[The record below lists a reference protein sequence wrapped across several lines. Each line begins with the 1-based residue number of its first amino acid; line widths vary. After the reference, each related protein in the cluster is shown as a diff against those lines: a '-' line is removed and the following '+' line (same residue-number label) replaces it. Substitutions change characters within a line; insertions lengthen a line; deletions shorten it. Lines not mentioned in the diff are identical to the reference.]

1 MLLQSA
7 LFCCFSLHLQKYS
20 KPNTPK
26 TSYTKM
32 TFPIRMKRT
41 STLILLTFFLSL
53 PLMGENDESK
63 NRATP
68 SDKATGVSEFEPNG
82 TPGAGFITELVNNS
96 LADALQSAAPA
107 SDAKPQL
114 GRKLTDYASA
124 TKFGGYF
131 IGKYAYSDQAG
142 AHGGAG
148 FSQRLIRVYVDG
160 TILTDFKYRIQAQ
173 VNNSTF
179 HMKDYFVE
187 WSHWKELAIK
197 FGQYKRA
204 FLFENPYNPWDVGAG
219 DYSQISN
226 QLAGIS
232 NKDGNVGNGGR
243 DQGLQVQGDLFP
255 AKLDGHRFIHYQLQ
269 VMNGQGINTGDA
281 NGHKD
286 FIGSLQV
293 QPVKDLYIGLFGW
306 TGDYVTAA
314 GAEVDR
320 NRWAASVK
328 YEHNDWTVRAEYA
341 HAQGILADYKTEGK
355 ADGWYATVGVPC
367 TSWLKVYGKYDAYR
381 SAKTWES
388 MKTIYSIIPNFQI
401 HKNLMMQV
409 QYNHVHDRNLQH
421 KDYNEL
427 WAEMYVRF

>member
-1 MLLQSA
+1 MRKIFTFA
-7 LFCCFSLHLQKYS
+7 LVA
-20 KPNTPK
+20 N
-26 TSYTKM
+26 
-32 TFPIRMKRT
+32 
-41 STLILLTFFLSL
+41 LSFL
-53 PLMGENDESK
+53 PLWAEGYEEQDMIEPADE
-63 NRATP
+63 RIE
-68 SDKATGVSEFEPNG
+68 VSEFEPNG
-82 TPGAGFITELVNNS
+82 TPGSGFITELVNNS

-124 TKFGGYF
+124 PKFGGYF

-255 AKLDGHRFIHYQLQ
+255 AKSDGHRFIHYQLQ

-286 FIGSLQV
+286 FIASLQV
-293 QPVKDLYIGLFGW
+293 QSVKDLYSGLFGW

>member
-1 MLLQSA
+1 MNKILTTVFVA
-7 LFCCFSLHLQKYS
+7 
-20 KPNTPK
+20 
-26 TSYTKM
+26 
-32 TFPIRMKRT
+32 
-41 STLILLTFFLSL
+41 TLATL
-53 PLMGENDESK
+53 PMWAENEETQEL
-63 NRATP
+63 NVPAEERIET
-68 SDKATGVSEFEPNG
+68 SEFEPNG
-82 TPGAGFITELVNNS
+82 TPGAGFITDLVNNS
-96 LADALQSAAPA
+96 LESALQSAAPA
-107 SDAKPQL
+107 PAGQAQL

-124 TKFGGYF
+124 PKFGGYF
-131 IGKYAYSDQAG
+131 IGKYAYSDQDG
-142 AHGGAG
+142 AKGGTG
-148 FSQRLIRVYVDG
+148 FSQRLIRLYVDG
-160 TILTDFKYRIQAQ
+160 TILTDFKYRIQMQ

-197 FGQYKRA
+197 VGQYKRA

-219 DYSQISN
+219 EYAQIVTN
-226 QLAGIS
+226 LAATS
-232 NKDGNVGNGGR
+232 DKDGNVGNGGR

-255 AKLDGHRFIHYQLQ
+255 AKSDGHRFIHYQLQ
-269 VMNGQGINTGDA
+269 VMNGQGINSGDK

-293 QPVKDLYIGLFGW
+293 QPVKDLFIGIFGW
-306 TGDYVTAA
+306 TGDYVDNA
-314 GAEVDR
+314 GVETDR

-341 HAQGILADYKTEGK
+341 HAQGLLANYQGDGK

-367 TSWLKVYGKYDAYR
+367 TPWLKVYGKYDAYR
-381 SAKTWES
+381 ADKTWGS
-388 MKTIYSIIPNFQI
+388 TKTIYSIIPNFQI

-409 QYNHVHDRNLQH
+409 QYNHVHNRNLVH